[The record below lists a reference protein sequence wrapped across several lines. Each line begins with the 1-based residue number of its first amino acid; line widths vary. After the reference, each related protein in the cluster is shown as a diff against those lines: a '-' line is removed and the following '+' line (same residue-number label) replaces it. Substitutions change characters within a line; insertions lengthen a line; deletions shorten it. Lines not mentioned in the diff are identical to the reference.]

1 MATTNSSD
9 RLNLKKSVKESSLA
23 LMMSRQ
29 DLFKGC
35 KVEYGYNQRQKIY
48 SIKVLLDGRPRIIT
62 IRVGE
67 TFTEMSLADKEGN
80 VLEVLR
86 QDDAKGISFSK
97 P

>member
-1 MATTNSSD
+1 MANTSSPE

-23 LMMSRQ
+23 LMMSKQ

-86 QDDAKGISFSK
+86 QDDAKGISFNKS
-97 P
+97 